1 MKKTDFTKKI
11 AAAII
16 MVFCFIANTFARTDN
31 FPGTALEFDGLDDY
45 VSGSGIATPFT
56 NITLEAWVRHN
67 SLPAGQIQRYMTI
80 GPEVAVL
87 RYDGTSGTNQL
98 HFYIKQSNG
107 ALYSILLNN
116 VLTINEWFH
125 ITGTYDGITMK
136 LYMNGSEIGSAT
148 PDVGGLYP
156 CDGTFLFSNL
166 AGESLNG
173 KMDEIRLWNVA
184 RTTQQI
190 RENMHLT
197 LDGTE
202 TGLVSYWQLNE
213 GTGFAITDPVNGNTG
228 TMQNMDLSDWVNSTA
243 PVGGGTSNTQVVNST
258 GGVTFTGT
266 DLLMDFT
273 EKAGTDT
280 IVVSRLNLSPSNNPT
295 DPDDVFDSQYWVVN
309 LFGDGSFSANL
320 TFTLN
325 DNLTPDDEYY
335 PAKIRLYKRNSNSDD
350 AWSYVDFAS
359 NVDAL
364 NDNATFN
371 NINTFSQFI
380 IGREHDVPELSLL
393 SFPPE
398 FSIYGCLDFQHGEW
412 RSDPVLTDVNADG
425 LFDLF
430 VGSSEGNIRWM
441 VQESLNSRNFT
452 YITDLFNGIDVGA
465 YSSPTYTDLDG
476 DNLLDLIIGE
486 HGGNLNHFEQ
496 NSINS
501 TTFNLITENFSGINV
516 GAFSN
521 PTFTDIDG
529 DGLLDLIIG
538 ELDGNLNLYEQ
549 DAIHSTSFSLIT
561 ENFLGID
568 VGSNSTTAFTDI
580 EGDGLLDLAIGSQAG
595 NLTYYRQ
602 NSQYSYN
609 FSFITPSL
617 GCSYAHSIPEF
628 SDTDSNGLID
638 FYIGGERFINRFE
651 HIGNISS
658 MHFWYPVQVP
668 QTAVKSYH
676 LIADDLIEDVSIQS
690 PERFKIS
697 LSENTGYQQSLI
709 LTPVSGSINEII
721 YVLFEPPYAGSFSG
735 DIVHTNQDAGIR
747 NLTVYGSALGPDNFA
762 GYALD
767 FDGTDDYVETL
778 CDDLSGSEITIEYWF
793 KGTDIQSAVRQQ
805 YGDDYIVSGWSAT
818 HILSNDGGVGNGIP
832 VGTGAEDGNWHHIAM
847 TWKQNTADGFVSYL
861 DGNIVGSRT
870 SSNSPIPNI
879 NANLLFGSFTGTD
892 EFMTGSLD
900 EVRIWNVARDSI
912 QIRENMHLTSGEPG
926 LVSYWQ
932 FNEGIGTI
940 VSDAVNSNNGTLHNM
955 NDDDWIVSPIP
966 IGGGVSNSQTET
978 AGLVDFSDTGL
989 SMFFNTQTGA
999 EITVTRIDAIP
1010 NINPTNV
1017 DTLFNL
1023 KYWVVNRYGDGTF
1036 DANLTF
1042 TVDEDLTPYHQNNPV
1057 NISLYDRGSF
1067 ETGDWNRIFIA
1078 DVVNA
1083 ATNQAT
1089 FNNISDFSQ
1098 FILGIYHDA
1107 EAPYISDSYPADDGS
1122 MFIYDSLTITFSE
1135 KVFEVAGKTLYIYNI
1150 EGTIFQSFTL
1160 PHPYITGSGTNTITI
1175 DHNNLIMQNDYYIVI
1190 QSGTFIDLYGNE
1202 FAGLSVP
1209 TDRNFSTKVG
1219 GIVSYNTTLE
1229 DPIYVES
1236 DIYIQDTKTLTIEAG
1251 STVEFQDFYKIDV
1264 DGRLLAVGTENNSII
1279 FTAADTTGFHN
1290 HTHTGWN
1297 GIEFL
1302 DTPATNDSSKI
1313 EYCVFEYGK
1322 TNDDDDAGALYIW
1335 HFDKLRIEHSSFRNN
1350 IGVLGGAVK
1359 CQYQTGVIIK
1369 NCLFDNN
1376 FSTGDAGGLYIAS
1389 SDVDLI
1395 NNLFVNNNSNYNGGA
1410 ILLEDWDISYES
1422 NIINNTICDNSS
1434 FQGGGIYLGGYPT
1447 CFYYNN
1453 IIYGNTANLGSQIFN
1468 LTIGGSVLEFYYC
1481 DIEGGQAGIYP
1492 SFSGVYENCID
1503 SDPQFIGTGNHP
1515 YKLSLI
1521 SPCVNAGTPDTTGLN
1536 LPAADITGN
1545 PRIISDTIDIGAY
1558 EYQIGIVLNLTAFLE
1573 GPYNDITGL
1582 MLPDLNPVEIPLS
1595 QPYNTAPWNYTGTE
1609 SVAAIPDTNIV
1620 DWVLIEI
1627 RETTG
1632 DASTATSDSIIAQQA
1647 AFLLNDGSVVGLDG
1661 NGTCPIAT
1669 SISNNLFVVI
1679 WHRNHLGIMSAN
1691 PLSETGGIY
1700 TYDFT
1705 TDANQAYGGSLGH
1718 KEIGTGVWGM
1728 IGGDGDANSQIG
1740 NSDKNDVWSPQAG
1753 NSGYLSGDFTMD
1765 VQVNNSD
1772 KNDVWAPNSG
1782 KGGQVPDGVPEG
1794 GFECQVPK

>member
-1 MKKTDFTKKI
+1 MKKMTRSKSGWTDFTKKI

-16 MVFCFIANTFARTDN
+16 MVFCFTANSFAQTDSI
-31 FPGTALEFDGLDDY
+31 PGTALEFDGIDDY

-56 NITLEAWVRHN
+56 NITLESWVRHN

-98 HFYIKQSNG
+98 HFYIRQSNG
-107 ALYSILLNN
+107 ALYSIRLND

-136 LYMNGSEIGSAT
+136 LYMNGSEIGRAT
-148 PDVGGLYP
+148 PTVGGLYAN
-156 CDGTFLFSNL
+156 DGTFLFSNL

-173 KMDEIRLWNVA
+173 KLDEMRLWNIA
-184 RTTQQI
+184 RTSQQI

-213 GTGFAITDPVNGNTG
+213 GTGFTITDPVNGNTG
-228 TMQNMDLSDWVNSTA
+228 TMQNMDLSNWVNSTA
-243 PVGGGTSNTQVVNST
+243 PVGGGTSYTQVVNST

-273 EKAGTDT
+273 EKTGTDT
-280 IVVSRLNLSPSNNPT
+280 IVVSRLNLTPSNNPT

-309 LFGDGSFSANL
+309 LFGNGSFSANL

-325 DNLTPDDEYY
+325 EDITPDDEYY

-359 NVDAL
+359 SVDAL

-398 FSIYGCLDFQHGEW
+398 FSIYGALVFNYY
-412 RSDPVLTDVNADG
+412 RPDPVLTDINADG

-430 VGSSEGNIRWM
+430 VGSSEGNVGWM
-441 VQESLNSRNFT
+441 VQESLNSRHFT

-486 HGGNLNHFEQ
+486 QDGNLNHFEQ

-501 TTFNLITENFSGINV
+501 TSFNLITENFSGINV
-516 GAFSN
+516 GAYSN

-538 ELDGNLNLYEQ
+538 ELYGNLNLYEQ

-568 VGSNSTTAFTDI
+568 VGNSSTPAFTDI
-580 EGDGLLDLAIGSQAG
+580 DDDGLLDLFIGCQAG
-595 NLTYYRQ
+595 NLHYYRQ

-609 FSFITPSL
+609 FSLITASL
-617 GCSYAHSIPEF
+617 NGWSWTYSNPEF
-628 SDTDSNGLID
+628 NDIDSNGLID
-638 FYIGGERFINRFE
+638 LFLGSNQVVDIRRFE

-658 MHFWYPVQVP
+658 MHFWTPIQVP
-668 QTAVKSYH
+668 QTEVKSYH
-676 LIADDLIEDVSIQS
+676 IIADDLIEDVSIKS

-697 LSENTGYQQSLI
+697 LSENSGYQQSLI

-735 DIVHTNQDAGIR
+735 DIVHSNQDAGTR

-793 KGTDIQSAVRQQ
+793 KGTDIQSAVGQQ

-818 HILSNDGGVGNGIP
+818 HILSNDGGEGNGIP

-847 TWKQNTADGFVSYL
+847 TWKQNTANGFVSYL

-879 NANLLFGSFTGTD
+879 NANLLFGSLTGTD
-892 EFMTGSLD
+892 GFMTGSLD

-932 FNEGIGTI
+932 FNEGTGTF
-940 VSDAVNSNNGTLHNM
+940 VSDAINSFNGTMHNM

-1017 DTLFNL
+1017 DTLFNS

-1098 FILGIYHDA
+1098 FIPGIYHDA
-1107 EAPYISDSYPADDGS
+1107 EEPYISNSYPADDGS
-1122 MFIYDSLTITFSE
+1122 IFISDSLTITFFE

-1160 PHPYITGSGTNTITI
+1160 PHPNITGSGTNTITI

-1190 QSGTFIDLYGNE
+1190 QSGTFIDLSGNE
-1202 FAGLSVP
+1202 FAGLSIP
-1209 TDRNFSTKVG
+1209 TDWNFSTKVG
-1219 GIVSYNTTLE
+1219 GIVSSNTTLE

-1264 DGRLLAVGTENNSII
+1264 DGRLLAVGTESNSII

-1322 TNDDDDAGALYIW
+1322 TNDEDDAGALYIR
-1335 HFDKLRIEHSSFRNN
+1335 HFDKLGIEHSSFRNN

-1376 FSTGDAGGLYIAS
+1376 FSTGDAGGLYITS

-1410 ILLEDWDISYES
+1410 IWLEDWDISYES

-1434 FQGGGIYLGGYPT
+1434 SKGGGIYLDGYPT

-1468 LTIGGSVLEFYYC
+1468 LTFGGSVLEFYYC

-1492 SFSGVYENCID
+1492 SFSGVYENCIETN
-1503 SDPQFIGTGNHP
+1503 PQFYGIGSHP
-1515 YKLSLI
+1515 FNLTAI
-1521 SPCVNAGTPDTTGLN
+1521 SPCINAGTPDTTGLN
-1536 LPAADITGN
+1536 LSAADITGN

-1582 MLPDLNPVEIPLS
+1582 MLPDLNPDDIPLT
-1595 QPYNTAPWNYTGTE
+1595 QPYNLAPWNYAGTE
-1609 SVAAIPDTNIV
+1609 SVASIPDTNIV
-1620 DWVLIEI
+1620 DWVLIEL
-1627 RETTG
+1627 RDTTDAALATGETM
-1632 DASTATSDSIIAQQA
+1632 IAQQA
-1647 AFLLNDGSVVGLDG
+1647 AFILNDGSVVGLDG
-1661 NGTCPIAT
+1661 S
-1669 SISNNLFVVI
+1669 SILSFNQSIIHSLFVGI
-1679 WHRNHLGIMSAN
+1679 WHRNQLGIMSAN
-1691 PLSETGGIY
+1691 PVTESGGIY
-1700 TYDFT
+1700 TYNFST
-1705 TDANQAYGGSLGH
+1705 GAGQAYGTDAQKDLGGG
-1718 KEIGTGVWGM
+1718 IYGM
-1728 IGGDGDANSQIG
+1728 FSADANADKIVNAVDKTIWENQAGEEGYKSADFDLDGQV
-1740 NSDKNDVWSPQAG
+1740 NNPDKNDKW
-1753 NSGYLSGDFTMD
+1753 M
-1765 VQVNNSD
+1765 
-1772 KNDVWAPNSG
+1772 PNEG
-1782 KGGQVPDGVPEG
+1782 EDCQLPE
-1794 GFECQVPK
+1794 